1 MLKIGLINAGTA
13 CIFTS
18 TLISLSNIR
27 IGGSIPSQTSL
38 KCENDGVSSV
48 LGMKGAEK
56 RKLLRKKTGVGVV
69 ILHLI
74 YALNRITTS
83 RSVAL
88 IVILLCKY
96 SVAVIMTLLA
106 FSDTFVCLPFPVILL
121 GLTVVRAHYFPLV

>member
-1 MLKIGLINAGTA
+1 
-13 CIFTS
+13 
-18 TLISLSNIR
+18 
-27 IGGSIPSQTSL
+27 
-38 KCENDGVSSV
+38 
-48 LGMKGAEK
+48 MKGAEK
-56 RKLLRKKTGVGVV
+56 RKLVRKKTGVGVV